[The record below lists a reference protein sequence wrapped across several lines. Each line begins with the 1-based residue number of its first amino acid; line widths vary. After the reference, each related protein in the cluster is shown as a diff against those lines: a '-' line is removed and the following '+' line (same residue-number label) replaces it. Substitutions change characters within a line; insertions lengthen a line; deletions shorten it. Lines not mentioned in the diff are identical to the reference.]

1 MATALDMILRARR
14 LLNAHGVGETL
25 DTELANDGLE
35 ALNAMLDSWS
45 IDGLMIYAIQSNT
58 FTLTGAQTYT
68 IGTGGT
74 FNMARPD
81 RIEGA
86 YTSVNGTDYPL
97 TIINNDQWNDIAVKN
112 LTSTYTEYIKYEPF
126 TPLGALSVYPKALG
140 AITLNTYQP
149 LQAFETLTEV
159 LVLPRGYE
167 RTIAYC
173 LAVEIAPETG
183 RPVSREL
190 MMTAMSSKAALQRIN
205 ADDCELNIDP
215 VLLGLTS
222 HGNMLNGYNG

>member
-1 MATALDMILRARR
+1 MATALDIILRARR

-35 ALNAMLDSWS
+35 ALNAMLESWS
-45 IDGLMIYAIQSNT
+45 IDGLLVYAIQSNT

-81 RIEGA
+81 RIEAA
-86 YTSVNGTDYPL
+86 YTTVNGTDYPL

-112 LTSTYTEYIKYEPF
+112 LTSTYAEYIKYEPF
-126 TPLGALSVYPKALG
+126 MPLGTLSVYPKSNG

-167 RTIAYC
+167 RA
-173 LAVEIAPETG
+173 LAFNLAIEISAEAQK
-183 RPVSREL
+183 PVSREV
-190 MMTAMSSKAALQRIN
+190 MMIASTSKAALQRIN
-205 ADDCELNIDP
+205 AENDELQIDP
-215 VLLGLTS
+215 VLLGIS
-222 HGNMLNGYNG
+222 ARGSRLNGYNG